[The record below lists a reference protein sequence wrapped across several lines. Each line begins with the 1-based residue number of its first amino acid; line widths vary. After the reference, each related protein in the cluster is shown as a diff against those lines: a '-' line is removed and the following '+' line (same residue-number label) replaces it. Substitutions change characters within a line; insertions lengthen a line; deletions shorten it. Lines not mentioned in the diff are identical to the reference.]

1 MHDAFAL
8 AAGQITYVVLRTIA
22 LVAVALLVLETAYV
36 VFVVFFLAAKATGQE
51 RKRSAV

>member
-22 LVAVALLVLETAYV
+22 LVTVALLVLETAYV
-36 VFVVFFLAAKATGQE
+36 VFVVFFLTAKATSREQ
-51 RKRSAV
+51 RRSAV